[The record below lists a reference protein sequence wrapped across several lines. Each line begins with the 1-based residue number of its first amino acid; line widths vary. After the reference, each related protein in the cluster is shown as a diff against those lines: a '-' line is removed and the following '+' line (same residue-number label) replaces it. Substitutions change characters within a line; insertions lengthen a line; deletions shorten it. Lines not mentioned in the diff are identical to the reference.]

1 MSEITFQILK
11 LVVSICTILITIYI
25 VPYIYTLKE
34 DKRYASLISMVEV
47 AVRAAEQT
55 IGAGQGEAKKQ
66 EVVEFVSKWMSDNG
80 IEISQ
85 EQLSQLIEC
94 AVYGLKK

>member
-1 MSEITFQILK
+1 
-11 LVVSICTILITIYI
+11 
-25 VPYIYTLKE
+25 
-34 DKRYASLISMVEV
+34 MVEV

-55 IGAGQGEAKKQ
+55 IGAGQGEVKKQ

-85 EQLSQLIEC
+85 EQLHNLLSVLYM
-94 AVYGLKK
+94 A